1 MKSSRQLLRR
11 DRYPWLAGLPLLL
24 VATPTMEHHPFAMP
38 DGAQLSVWQGLISGL
53 GHPLL
58 GPDHFLF
65 LLAMGLVGLGGQN
78 WSTVW

>member
-1 MKSSRQLLRR
+1 
-11 DRYPWLAGLPLLL
+11 
-24 VATPTMEHHPFAMP
+24 MEHHPFAMP